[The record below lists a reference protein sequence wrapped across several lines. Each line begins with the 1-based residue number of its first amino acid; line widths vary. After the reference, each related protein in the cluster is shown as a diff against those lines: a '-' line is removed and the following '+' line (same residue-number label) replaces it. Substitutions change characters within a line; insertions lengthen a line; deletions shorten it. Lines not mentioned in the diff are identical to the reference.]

1 MSISQQIHVMREKAY
16 MKQDWQEHVYSCR
29 EVTAAEDRLRRPE
42 LDWSASPKASCI
54 VFTLSGLTIRHFWCR
69 WSRTAVILPWFIQLP
84 WEAVQAPRGASLTSV
99 PTKKCVLTLC
109 SVRFSFPDPG
119 FPAWKYPPVT
129 LASLSGTPPSV
140 AFDTDKPQTSW
151 VTVNSYHCPTPWED
165 TLTLISNATI
175 FNLTLYG

>member
-1 MSISQQIHVMREKAY
+1 MQTGDCSRGQASKARNWT
-16 MKQDWQEHVYSCR
+16 DLLHLHHPVS
-29 EVTAAEDRLRRPE
+29 
-42 LDWSASPKASCI
+42 
-54 VFTLSGLTIRHFWCR
+54 VFTWSGLTIRHFWCR
-69 WSRTAVILPWFIQLP
+69 WSRKAVILPWFIQLP

-151 VTVNSYHCPTPWED
+151 VTVNSYHCPTSWED
-165 TLTLISNATI
+165 INREMELETWMQKIYHNSEPRDM
-175 FNLTLYG
+175 NLKLSHHYQKKNR

>member
-1 MSISQQIHVMREKAY
+1 
-16 MKQDWQEHVYSCR
+16 MKQKSRNPALVYS
-29 EVTAAEDRLRRPE
+29 AP
-42 LDWSASPKASCI
+42 
-54 VFTLSGLTIRHFWCR
+54 
-69 WSRTAVILPWFIQLP
+69 P

-151 VTVNSYHCPTPWED
+151 VTVNSYHCPTSWED
-165 TLTLISNATI
+165 INREMELETWMQKIYHNSEPRDKNLKLCHHYQKKIGRKQNTHTTCGIVWNRLTSDLLRKSRAKVGPNI
-175 FNLTLYG
+175 FKK